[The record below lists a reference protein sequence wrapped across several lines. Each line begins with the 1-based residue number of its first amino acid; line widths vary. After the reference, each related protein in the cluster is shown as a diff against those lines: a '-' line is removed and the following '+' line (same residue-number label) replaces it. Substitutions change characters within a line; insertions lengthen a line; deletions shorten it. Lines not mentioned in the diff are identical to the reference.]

1 MEPTFSSL
9 GIGAGLCDALRRG
22 GLSAP
27 TPVQQKTIPFAL
39 SGKDVIVQA
48 QTGTGKTLAFLLPL
62 LEKSAPRNEFVRVL
76 ILTPTRELAIQI
88 ASEARKL
95 ADAVGSTVMSVYG
108 GQDVIAQAHKLGGS
122 PDIVIA
128 TPGRLLDH
136 IRRGT
141 IDLSRLSALVLD
153 EADQMLHM
161 GFLPEVEEVIR
172 QTPDDRQTMLFSAT
186 FPESVRVLS
195 ERYMKRPQD
204 IRVQGKRIT
213 LDEIRQY
220 VVETTDRQKKDT
232 LVKLLMQNP
241 PFLAVIFCR
250 TKIRAKKLAESLASD
265 GLSVDELHGDLT
277 QAKREAVMRRFRN
290 AQLQLLVATDVAA
303 RGLDVDGVTHV
314 YNYDIPQDPESY
326 IHRIGRTGR
335 AGQQG
340 TAVTLVAP
348 KDIGELKEIERA
360 IGSVLERKAVQ
371 GAQTNEDGRRPAA
384 AKPSSG
390 AGHEREG
397 KRWQGRSPSA
407 RANVGGLAGKSGGTR
422 RSTAGV
428 PARTED
434 QPARTRRSG
443 SEPATNPREQKGGSR
458 KGRTEFAANPG
469 NRRDGNKPGGRRDA
483 AADQA
488 GSRREA
494 VNPGSRPEAVKTGER
509 RNSAKPG
516 KRSAA
521 SDSGQWFN
529 AKPGRSADSAAY
541 PAKRPDNAKPGRRG
555 ESASFGSSRKDT
567 RLSASRPGS
576 RSGRTGRRK

>member
-1 MEPTFSSL
+1 
-9 GIGAGLCDALRRG
+9 
-22 GLSAP
+22 
-27 TPVQQKTIPFAL
+27 
-39 SGKDVIVQA
+39 
-48 QTGTGKTLAFLLPL
+48 
-62 LEKSAPRNEFVRVL
+62 
-76 ILTPTRELAIQI
+76 
-88 ASEARKL
+88 
-95 ADAVGSTVMSVYG
+95 
-108 GQDVIAQAHKLGGS
+108 
-122 PDIVIA
+122 
-128 TPGRLLDH
+128 
-136 IRRGT
+136 
-141 IDLSRLSALVLD
+141 
-153 EADQMLHM
+153 
-161 GFLPEVEEVIR
+161 
-172 QTPDDRQTMLFSAT
+172 
-186 FPESVRVLS
+186 
-195 ERYMKRPQD
+195 MKRPQD

-340 TAVTLVAP
+340 TAITLVAP

-371 GAQTNEDGRRPAA
+371 GAPTNEDGRRPVA

-397 KRWQGRSPSA
+397 KRWQGRGPSA

-422 RSTAGV
+422 RSAAGV

-434 QPARTRRSG
+434 RPARTGRSG
-443 SEPATNPREQKGGSR
+443 SEPAASQREQKGGTRTGKGKFEANSGNPRDGSKQGGRRDSTADRAGSR
-458 KGRTEFAANPG
+458 RDAVNPG
-469 NRRDGNKPGGRRDA
+469 NRSDD
-483 AADQA
+483 
-488 GSRREA
+488 
-494 VNPGSRPEAVKTGER
+494 VKTGDR
-509 RNSAKPG
+509 RGLAKPG
-516 KRSAA
+516 RRTGA

-529 AKPGRSADSAAY
+529 AKPGRRADSAAH
-541 PAKRPDNAKPGRRG
+541 PAKRPGNAKPGRRG
-555 ESASFGSSRKDT
+555 EGASSGGSRKET
-567 RLSASRPGS
+567 RVSASRPGS